1 VNRLDAL
8 GDPGLRSTLLFI
20 RAQGQPVVAAEVAE
34 RLDIPRSAARWR
46 LERLAGKG
54 LLVTGFERR
63 SGRSGPGAGR
73 PAKTYAAAPETAAI
87 EFPRRHYETLISSL
101 IGALPHPKRPKQLGR
116 VGYEFGIALAAAA
129 GLRRTTSFPRAL
141 ERLCR
146 ALGRLGFQA
155 TVDSVSEG
163 KAVIVSATCPLR
175 PLVRADA
182 AARAIDEGMWRG
194 LVAAA
199 AGEEAATRLTCRTH
213 NCLDDDAP
221 CRIVLTFLSGSGR
234 VAVSG

>member
-1 VNRLDAL
+1 MDRLDVL
-8 GDPGLRSTLLFI
+8 GDPGLRSTLLFV
-20 RAQGQPVVAAEVAE
+20 RSRGRPVVAADVAE
-34 RLDIPRSAARWR
+34 RFDVPRSAARWR
-46 LERLAGKG
+46 LERLAEKG

-87 EFPRRHYETLISSL
+87 EFPRRHYETLIGSL
-101 IGALPHPKRPKQLGR
+101 IGAVPRPRKAKQLGL
-116 VGYEFGIALAAAA
+116 VGYEFGIALAAEAS
-129 GLRRTTSFPRAL
+129 LRRTTSFARAM

-155 TVDSVSEG
+155 TLDSVSAD

-175 PLVRADA
+175 PLVRADG

-213 NCLDDDAP
+213 NCLDEGAA
-221 CRIVLTFLSGSGR
+221 CRIVLG
-234 VAVSG
+234 